1 MTQTAPATAGK
12 SAGVCHLPRKVH
24 VIDSHT
30 AGEQTRTV
38 IAGGPDLGGGSV
50 SEQLQVFRAD
60 HDWFRS
66 AVVNEP
72 RGSDVLVGALLV
84 QPVDRS
90 CLTGVIFFNNVGYL
104 GMCGHGTIGIVAT
117 LAYLGR
123 IVPGEYRIE
132 TSVGVV
138 TATLHDDGRVSV
150 ANVLSYRQAK
160 GVTVNVPGIGKVT
173 GDVAWGGNW
182 FYLLSDHGL
191 KVDHSNVA
199 ALTDY
204 ARKVRQAINASGY
217 PDIDHIELFAPP
229 HNTAANSRNFV
240 LCPGNAY
247 DRCPCGT
254 GTSAKLACL
263 ASDNKLAEGETWV
276 QEGILGTVFHGTY
289 QRQGDKIRPTITAS
303 AWINAESNL
312 ILNPGDPFWSGIRG

>member
-1 MTQTAPATAGK
+1 
-12 SAGVCHLPRKVH
+12 
-24 VIDSHT
+24 
-30 AGEQTRTV
+30 
-38 IAGGPDLGGGSV
+38 
-50 SEQLQVFRAD
+50 
-60 HDWFRS
+60 
-66 AVVNEP
+66 
-72 RGSDVLVGALLV
+72 
-84 QPVDRS
+84 
-90 CLTGVIFFNNVGYL
+90 
-104 GMCGHGTIGIVAT
+104 
-117 LAYLGR
+117 
-123 IVPGEYRIE
+123 VPGEYRIE